1 MTCPHCQLETTAPVL
16 CSRCRKAPG
25 TIAHWNGGRERYCEP
40 CAMDQRHFEETV
52 QRERAH
58 DAKVIRAE
66 ARPRD
71 GKTDEREAGREVAA
85 SRRGRA

>member
-1 MTCPHCQLETTAPVL
+1 
-16 CSRCRKAPG
+16 
-25 TIAHWNGGRERYCEP
+25 
-40 CAMDQRHFEETV
+40 MDQRHFEETV

-58 DAKVIRAE
+58 DAKVTRAE